1 MNVLTDFV
9 KNTLLNRLSL
19 SFVFVSMF
27 VTCLFFIIIINFI
40 VIIIII
46 VIIVIVTIIDFSWR

>member
-19 SFVFVSMF
+19 SFVFISIF

-40 VIIIII
+40 VII
-46 VIIVIVTIIDFSWR
+46 VIVTIIDFSWR

>member
-40 VIIIII
+40 VIIII